1 MNNQE
6 QTKRQLLPSLT
17 GGGRGWVFLTCMK
30 GYTILS
36 LLGLI
41 ISLSGTVIISR
52 YLYQEWTIDH
62 FMPNLDRTFVL
73 FSHYKDRPMD
83 ELNLGMSYDPNHEA
97 DFISPVEG
105 QSEIEA
111 YCDIELRKGFSIAQ
125 EGKEV
130 IYPAAITVED
140 STFFQIYP
148 VEVVE
153 GARQLTADGQCMVS
167 EELARRLFPA
177 ESAVGK
183 SIPIEDGTPHTIQA
197 VYRQSST
204 KSTLRFDILQF
215 RKEPML
221 SNSFPVC
228 LVLLH
233 EGANANTYNER
244 QPYQEM
250 SLYSKRPIKFILK
263 PYSELSNRSWWGYD
277 MDGTKCAQARSSSS
291 HLWMLFFVAMLLL
304 FVGLFNFVNLF
315 AVMRSHRRHELHVRR
330 LFGAS
335 RWDLFRL
342 LYSETFVLAV
352 LAMVGVWTVVE
363 LTTPLLAT
371 YYNIEV
377 MGQWKFDLLLTL
389 TIIVGLPFL
398 TTLQTPS
405 SVRSAETLYSFVCR
419 PPLKGGEWSP
429 FKVNRPVKHIPLS
442 PMRGSG
448 EGVFLL
454 MQFFISLTLL
464 NVSLYF
470 MRQLNVMMTTDP
482 GFRTKGL
489 LSVLLQPHEN
499 RDSWSEEEWQAHVA
513 RSANNRDVIL
523 QRLSA
528 CPYIKTYC
536 YDPHLIGVREDSEVN
551 GKYKVNLCWL
561 NPKAMELYGLQ
572 GVAGRTFND
581 SIDHFAQYLCMVN
594 ETFIHQLEVKE
605 FRDFKVQFPNRVWWQ
620 SGLDMSVNPPFEI
633 VGVLRDFHPGR
644 QSEPL
649 MPTVYLFENS
659 DSGKDSPFGFE
670 GQYLLMDIAEGHEK
684 DVITYLRDLVHELFG
699 TNELTY
705 QWVEDQRNDLYL
717 EDRRTARIFIT
728 FSLLAIAVTCLGV
741 LGLMLFDV
749 RRRYREIALRKVHGA
764 TFLDIALLL
773 SRRYLLVFAVAAVAS
788 LPVSLLVIHRL
799 MASYTIHTSFAW
811 WIPLLS
817 ITLILG
823 LCALTLWQ
831 QVWRATRIK
840 PYQILKE
847 Q

>member
-17 GGGRGWVFLTCMK
+17 GGGRGWVFLTRMK

-52 YLYQEWTIDH
+52 YLYQEWTVDH
-62 FMPNLDRTFVL
+62 FMPKLDRTFVL
-73 FSHYKDRPMD
+73 FSQYKDSPAD
-83 ELNLGMSYDPNHEA
+83 DLNLGMSYAPNHEA
-97 DFISPVEG
+97 EFISPVEG

-111 YCDIELRKGFSIAQ
+111 YCDIELRKGFPIAQ

-148 VEVVE
+148 VDVVE
-153 GARQLTADGQCMVS
+153 GAHQLTADGQCMVS
-167 EELARRLFPA
+167 EELARRLFPE

-197 VYRQSST
+197 VYRQPST

-215 RKEPML
+215 RKEPVL
-221 SNSFPVC
+221 SNSYSVC

-233 EGANANTYNER
+233 EGADANTYNER

-250 SLYSKRPIKFILK
+250 SLYSKRPIKLILK
-263 PYSELSNRSWWGYD
+263 PYSELSNRPWWGYD
-277 MDGTKCAQARSSSS
+277 MGGTKCAQAKSSSS

-342 LYSETFVLAV
+342 LYSETFVLAA

-377 MGQWKFDLLLTL
+377 MGQWKFD
-389 TIIVGLPFL
+389 VGLTAVIVIILPLVGPSPLPLPRREGQGGGSVGGAAAFL
-398 TTLQTPS
+398 
-405 SVRSAETLYSFVCR
+405 
-419 PPLKGGEWSP
+419 
-429 FKVNRPVKHIPLS
+429 
-442 PMRGSG
+442 
-448 EGVFLL
+448 FL
-454 MQFFISLTLL
+454 QFFISLTLL

-470 MRQLNVMMTTDP
+470 MRQLNAMMTTDP

-489 LSVLLQPHEN
+489 MSVLLQPHEN
-499 RDSWSEEEWQAHVA
+499 RESWSEEEWQAHVA
-513 RSANNRDVIL
+513 RSASNRDVIL

-536 YDPHLIGVREDSEVN
+536 YDPHLVGERQDDEVN
-551 GKYKVNLCWL
+551 GKYKVNLCWI

-572 GVAGRTFND
+572 GVAGRTFSD
-581 SIDHFAQYLCMVN
+581 STDHFAQYLCMVN
-594 ETFIHQLEVKE
+594 ETFIRQLEVND
-605 FRDFKVQFPNRVWWQ
+605 FHDFKVQFPNRIWWS
-620 SGLDMSVNPPFEI
+620 SGLDMSGNPPFEI

-670 GQYLLMDIAEGHEK
+670 GQYLLMDIAEGHEE
-684 DVITYLRDLVHELFG
+684 DVITYLRELVRELFG

-705 QWVEDQRNDLYL
+705 QWVEDQRKDLYR
-717 EDRRTARIFIT
+717 EDQRTARIFIT

-741 LGLMLFDV
+741 LGLMMFDV

-773 SRRYLLVFAVAAVAS
+773 SRRYLIVFAVAAVAS

-811 WIPLLS
+811 WIPLMS
-817 ITLILG
+817 IALILG

>member
-6 QTKRQLLPSLT
+6 LTTRQLLPSLT
-17 GGGRGWVFLTCMK
+17 GGGRGWVFLTRMK

-52 YLYQEWTIDH
+52 YLYQEWTVDH

-73 FSHYKDRPMD
+73 FSQYKDSPAD
-83 ELNLGMSYDPNHEA
+83 DLNLGMSYDPNHEA

-111 YCDIELRKGFSIAQ
+111 YCDIELRKGFPIAQ

-167 EELARRLFPA
+167 EELAHRLFPE

-197 VYRQSST
+197 VYRQPST

-215 RKEPML
+215 RKEPVL
-221 SNSFPVC
+221 SNSYSVC

-233 EGANANTYNER
+233 EGADANTYNER

-263 PYSELSNRSWWGYD
+263 PYSELSNRPWWGYD
-277 MDGTKCAQARSSSS
+277 MDGTKCAQAKSSSS

-377 MGQWKFDLLLTL
+377 MGQWKFD
-389 TIIVGLPFL
+389 VGLTAVIVIILPLVGPSPGGGSVGGAAAFL
-398 TTLQTPS
+398 
-405 SVRSAETLYSFVCR
+405 
-419 PPLKGGEWSP
+419 
-429 FKVNRPVKHIPLS
+429 
-442 PMRGSG
+442 
-448 EGVFLL
+448 FL
-454 MQFFISLTLL
+454 QFFISLTLL

-499 RDSWSEEEWQAHVA
+499 RESWSEEEWQAHVA
-513 RSANNRDVIL
+513 RSASNRDVIL

-536 YDPHLIGVREDSEVN
+536 YDPHLIGECPDDEVN
-551 GKYKVNLCWL
+551 GKYKVNLCWI

-581 SIDHFAQYLCMVN
+581 STDHFAQYLCMVN
-594 ETFIHQLEVKE
+594 ETFIRQLDVKD
-605 FRDFKVQFPNRVWWQ
+605 FRDFKVQFPNRIWWS
-620 SGLDMSVNPPFEI
+620 SGLDMSGNPPFEI

-670 GQYLLMDIAEGHEK
+670 GQYLLMDIAEGHEE
-684 DVITYLRDLVHELFG
+684 DVITYLRDLVRELFG

-705 QWVEDQRNDLYL
+705 QWVEDQRNDLYR

-741 LGLMLFDV
+741 LGLMMFDV

-764 TFLDIALLL
+764 TFLDIAMLL
-773 SRRYLLVFAVAAVAS
+773 SRRYLIVFAVAAVAS

-817 ITLILG
+817 IALILG

-831 QVWRATRIK
+831 QVWKATRIK

>member
-6 QTKRQLLPSLT
+6 QTTRQLLPSLT
-17 GGGRGWVFLTCMK
+17 GGGRGWVFLTRMK

-52 YLYQEWTIDH
+52 YLYQEWTVDH
-62 FMPNLDRTFVL
+62 FMPALNRTFVL
-73 FSHYKDRPMD
+73 FSQYKDSPAD
-83 ELNLGMSYDPNHEA
+83 DLNLGMSYDPNHEA

-111 YCDIELRKGFSIAQ
+111 YCDIELRKGFPIAQ

-167 EELARRLFPA
+167 QELARRLFPA

-197 VYRQSST
+197 VYRQPST

-215 RKEPML
+215 RKEPVL
-221 SNSFPVC
+221 SNSYSVC

-233 EGANANTYNER
+233 EGADANTYNER

-263 PYSELSNRSWWGYD
+263 PYSELSNRPWWGYD
-277 MDGTKCAQARSSSS
+277 MDGTKCAQAKSSSS

-377 MGQWKFDLLLTL
+377 MGQWKFD
-389 TIIVGLPFL
+389 VGLTAVIVIILPLVGPSPGGGSVGGAAAFL
-398 TTLQTPS
+398 
-405 SVRSAETLYSFVCR
+405 
-419 PPLKGGEWSP
+419 
-429 FKVNRPVKHIPLS
+429 
-442 PMRGSG
+442 
-448 EGVFLL
+448 FL
-454 MQFFISLTLL
+454 QFFISLTLL

-470 MRQLNVMMTTDP
+470 MRQLNAMMTTDP

-499 RDSWSEEEWQAHVA
+499 RESWSEEEWQAHVA
-513 RSANNRDVIL
+513 RSASNRDVIL

-536 YDPHLIGVREDSEVN
+536 YDPHLVGQRQDDEVN
-551 GKYKVNLCWL
+551 GKYKVNLCWI

-594 ETFIHQLEVKE
+594 ETFIRQLEVKD
-605 FRDFKVQFPNRVWWQ
+605 FHDFKVQFPNRVWWS
-620 SGLDMSVNPPFEI
+620 SGLDMSGNPPFEI

-670 GQYLLMDIAEGHEK
+670 GQYLLMDIAEGHEE
-684 DVITYLRDLVHELFG
+684 DVITYLRDLVRELFG

-705 QWVEDQRNDLYL
+705 QWVEDQRKDLYR
-717 EDRRTARIFIT
+717 EDQRTARIFIT

-741 LGLMLFDV
+741 LGLMMFDV

-764 TFLDIALLL
+764 TFLDIAMLL
-773 SRRYLLVFAVAAVAS
+773 SRRYLIVFAVAAVAS

-817 ITLILG
+817 IALILG
-823 LCALTLWQ
+823 LCA
-831 QVWRATRIK
+831 
-840 PYQILKE
+840 
-847 Q
+847 

>member
-6 QTKRQLLPSLT
+6 QTTRQLLPSLT
-17 GGGRGWVFLTCMK
+17 GGGRGWVFLTRMK

-52 YLYQEWTIDH
+52 YLYQEWTVDH
-62 FMPNLDRTFVL
+62 FMPNLNRTFVL
-73 FSHYKDRPMD
+73 FSQYKDSPAD
-83 ELNLGMSYDPNHEA
+83 DLNLGMSYDPNHEA

-111 YCDIELRKGFSIAQ
+111 YCDIELRKGFPIAQ

-167 EELARRLFPA
+167 QELARRLFPA

-197 VYRQSST
+197 VYRQPST

-215 RKEPML
+215 RKEPVL
-221 SNSFPVC
+221 SNSYSVC

-233 EGANANTYNER
+233 EGADANTYNER

-263 PYSELSNRSWWGYD
+263 PYSELSNRPWWGYD
-277 MDGTKCAQARSSSS
+277 MDGTKCAQAKSSSS

-377 MGQWKFDLLLTL
+377 MGQWKFD
-389 TIIVGLPFL
+389 VGLTAVIVIILPLVGPSPGGGSVGGAAAFL
-398 TTLQTPS
+398 
-405 SVRSAETLYSFVCR
+405 
-419 PPLKGGEWSP
+419 
-429 FKVNRPVKHIPLS
+429 
-442 PMRGSG
+442 
-448 EGVFLL
+448 FL
-454 MQFFISLTLL
+454 QFFISLTLL

-470 MRQLNVMMTTDP
+470 MRQLNAMMTTDP

-499 RDSWSEEEWQAHVA
+499 RESWSEEEWQAHVA
-513 RSANNRDVIL
+513 RSASNRDVIL

-536 YDPHLIGVREDSEVN
+536 YNPHLIGECPDNEVN
-551 GKYKVNLCWL
+551 GKYKVNLRWI

-572 GVAGRTFND
+572 GVAGRTFSD
-581 SIDHFAQYLCMVN
+581 STDHFAQYLCMVN
-594 ETFIHQLEVKE
+594 ETFIRQLEVKD
-605 FRDFKVQFPNRVWWQ
+605 FHDFKVQFPNRVWWS
-620 SGLDMSVNPPFEI
+620 SGLDMSGNPPFEI

-670 GQYLLMDIAEGHEK
+670 GQYLLMDIAEGHEE

-705 QWVEDQRNDLYL
+705 QWVEDQRKDLYR
-717 EDRRTARIFIT
+717 EDQRTARIFIT

-741 LGLMLFDV
+741 LGLMMFDV

-773 SRRYLLVFAVAAVAS
+773 SRRYLIVFAVAAVAS

-817 ITLILG
+817 IALILG

-831 QVWRATRIK
+831 QVWKATRIK